1 MRTAKLKFAVFA
13 YLAGV
18 VVIHAAMFWNVRE
31 SVRKG
36 YPDFAIYYCAG
47 SMVRQGLGHQL
58 YDEATQFKVQREFSP
73 EVATRLG
80 ALPYNHPPFE
90 ALLFVPFTYVSY
102 AWAFALWDL
111 VNLALLITL
120 PFLLRPLLPQ
130 LQNYAWPFWVLTSLG
145 FFPIFVG
152 LLQGQDAIL
161 LLWLYALTFVC
172 LSKHHDA
179 LAGGWLAFGLF
190 KPHLVLPLV
199 FLLLLQDRKKILYGF
214 LPIATVLALISMAIV
229 GKEGMA
235 VYPRYVVHLEDTL
248 ARGAIVPSDMPNLRG
263 AIELLFRGAPQT
275 RIAVLLI
282 SLGVFMIT
290 AWECRKN
297 GAQKLFD
304 LKFSLAVIATVLVS
318 YHAMVYDLSVLMV
331 PVFLL
336 ANELLGKAEFRV
348 YPRVLIA
355 TAVAIF
361 FFVPLQVVLS
371 MRDHRSA
378 LLGWVLLL
386 WLSGVAGEISF
397 STPTRAQTLRNT

>member
-1 MRTAKLKFAVFA
+1 
-13 YLAGV
+13 
-18 VVIHAAMFWNVRE
+18 
-31 SVRKG
+31 
-36 YPDFAIYYCAG
+36 
-47 SMVRQGLGHQL
+47 
-58 YDEATQFKVQREFSP
+58 
-73 EVATRLG
+73 
-80 ALPYNHPPFE
+80 
-90 ALLFVPFTYVSY
+90 
-102 AWAFALWDL
+102 
-111 VNLALLITL
+111 
-120 PFLLRPLLPQ
+120 
-130 LQNYAWPFWVLTSLG
+130 
-145 FFPIFVG
+145 
-152 LLQGQDAIL
+152 
-161 LLWLYALTFVC
+161 
-172 LSKHHDA
+172 
-179 LAGGWLAFGLF
+179 
-190 KPHLVLPLV
+190 
-199 FLLLLQDRKKILYGF
+199 
-214 LPIATVLALISMAIV
+214 VLALISMAIV

-235 VYPRYVVHLEDTL
+235 VYPRYVVHLEHTL

-348 YPRVLIA
+348 YPRVLIT